1 MEDEKIIDLY
11 FARDEQALVQTELKY
26 GSYCKAIAMRIL
38 ENNEDAE
45 EALSD
50 TCLKAWNIIPPTRP
64 SIFRLFLAKIIRNL
78 SFSRW
83 REQSARKRGGGAVA
97 VALEELG
104 ECIPAS
110 SGADE
115 RVNLHELSGTIRAF
129 LDTLPKRDADVF
141 LRRYFFVEDVPAIAA
156 RYAMRPDSLSRSL
169 LRTRKK
175 LKNYLIQEGYAP

>member
-11 FARDEQALVQTELKY
+11 FARDEQALVQTEIKY
-26 GSYCKAIAMRIL
+26 GSYCKAIALRIL

-50 TCLKAWNIIPPTRP
+50 TYLKAWNTIPPTRP
-64 SIFRLFLAKIIRNL
+64 SFFRLFLAKITRNL

-83 REQSARKRGGGAVA
+83 RESAAQKRGGGAV
-97 VALEELG
+97 VLALEELS
-104 ECIPAS
+104 ECIPDAS
-110 SGADE
+110 RADE
-115 RVNLHELSGTIRAF
+115 RVNLRELTQIIRAF
-129 LDTLPKRDADVF
+129 LDTLPKREADVF

-175 LKNYLIQEGYAP
+175 LKDYLIGEGYAL